1 MSLKKITS
9 EQKHTH
15 THKRKPKKKKK
26 KKSIL
31 DKLPSKSK
39 ENEKK
44 KKSEKESNVGEGT
57 IVHGHFRP
65 GRKHMGFTIYFP
77 SSFNQ
82 TLQKSFPSH
91 FLFRVFHPL
100 YFTFK
105 QIHPKALLQK
115 FLQ

>member
-9 EQKHTH
+9 EQKNTHTH
-15 THKRKPKKKKK
+15 TKESQKRKRKRKAYWTSCLVNLKKMKK
-26 KKSIL
+26 
-31 DKLPSKSK
+31 
-39 ENEKK
+39 KK

-91 FLFRVFHPL
+91 FLFKVFHPL
-100 YFTFK
+100 YFTSK
-105 QIHPKALLQK
+105 QTHPKAIISL
-115 FLQ
+115 

>member
-9 EQKHTH
+9 EQKHTHTH

-44 KKSEKESNVGEGT
+44 KKKVRRKATWVKVQLYMGIFVQGENT
-57 IVHGHFRP
+57 WVSQFIFLPHST
-65 GRKHMGFTIYFP
+65 KHSKKVFLLIF
-77 SSFNQ
+77 SSKFSIHYISPPNKH
-82 TLQKSFPSH
+82 TLK
-91 FLFRVFHPL
+91 L
-100 YFTFK
+100 
-105 QIHPKALLQK
+105 
-115 FLQ
+115 